1 MQMDVRRRE
10 GNMSGRI
17 HRLNG
22 HESEKT
28 PGDSEGQG
36 KPGMLQ
42 FMGLQRVGCDLVTEQ
57 YR

>member
-1 MQMDVRRRE
+1 
-10 GNMSGRI
+10 MSGRI
-17 HRLNG
+17 LRLNG
-22 HESEKT
+22 HEFEKT

-57 YR
+57 QYR